1 MAKTFDLFTFGETL
15 ALFMTTDTDSV
26 ITAQNYSMTAAGT
39 EANVAVAAHQLGL
52 KVYFQ
57 TKLGPDELGI
67 AVSNKFAEVG
77 LETKHFITCENYTG
91 ALVRNH
97 GGTQPFVNTYL
108 RRCSAGS
115 TFAPADLDEA
125 ALAKSKWLHVTGISV
140 AISDTSKSAVIRAL
154 DVARA
159 NKVGISFDLNYRKK
173 LWDEEIASTTLK
185 SIIKDLD
192 VVSGGVDE
200 YEIIF
205 GSKDPEENLSRV
217 AALGVKTAIMTAG
230 PGEMRILHE
239 GRRFDFTPTKVKLV
253 DPVGSGDAF
262 ISGTIS
268 GLIGGL
274 SIEEAIAQGSKC
286 GAAVAATRGD
296 WALMITG
303 KDGVLMSI
311 TSGVLN
317 GQ

>member
-1 MAKTFDLFTFGETL
+1 MAKSYDLYTFGETL
-15 ALFMTTDTDSV
+15 ALFMTVDSDSV
-26 ITAQNYSMTAAGT
+26 VTAKNYSMTAAGT

-52 KVYFQ
+52 DVYFQ
-57 TKLGPDELGI
+57 TKLGPDELGD
-67 AVSNKFAEVG
+67 AVRDKFLEVG
-77 LETKHFITCENYTG
+77 LKSDHFIRCDNYTG

-115 TFAPADLDEA
+115 TFSPADVDEEI
-125 ALAKSKWLHVTGISV
+125 LANSKWLHVTGISV
-140 AISDTSKSAVIRAL
+140 AISQTSKDAVIHAIEI
-154 DVARA
+154 ARK

-173 LWDEEIASTTLK
+173 LWSEIEASTALNA
-185 SIIKDLD
+185 IIRDID

-205 GSKDPEENLSRV
+205 GSKDPEVNLETV
-217 AALGVKTAIMTAG
+217 AALGVKTVIMTAG
-230 PGEMRILHE
+230 PDEMRVLHD
-239 GRRFDFTPTKVKLV
+239 GKRFNFTPQKVKLV

-274 SIEEAIAQGSKC
+274 SIQDAIAQGSKC

-303 KDGVLMSI
+303 KSGVLMS
-311 TSGVLN
+311 GEVN
-317 GQ
+317 G

>member
-26 ITAQNYSMTAAGT
+26 ITARNYSMDAVGT

-52 KVYFQ
+52 NVYFQ

-67 AVSNKFAEVG
+67 AVRNRFADVG
-77 LETKHFITCENYTG
+77 LATKHFITCENYTG

-108 RRCSAGS
+108 RRSSAGS
-115 TFAPADLDEA
+115 TFSPVDIDEA
-125 ALAKSKWLHVTGISV
+125 ALTNSKWLHVTGISV
-140 AISDTSKSAVIRAL
+140 SISETSKNAVIHAL
-154 DVARA
+154 DIARK
-159 NKVGISFDLNYRKK
+159 NRVGISFDLNYRKK
-173 LWDEEIASTTLK
+173 LWDEDIAKKTLNA
-185 SIIKDLD
+185 IIKDLD

-205 GSKDPEENLSRV
+205 GSKNPEENLAKV
-217 AALGVKTAIMTAG
+217 ASLGVKTVIMTAG
-230 PGEMRILHE
+230 PDEMRILHE
-239 GRRFDFTPTKVKLV
+239 GRRFNFTPVKVKLV

-274 SIEEAIAQGSKC
+274 SIEDAIAQGSKC
-286 GAAVAATRGD
+286 GAAVAAARGD
-296 WALMITG
+296 WARMITG
-303 KDGVLMSI
+303 ESGVLKSI

-317 GQ
+317 G

>member
-1 MAKTFDLFTFGETL
+1 MVNKPDLFTFGETL

-26 ITAQNYSMTAAGT
+26 VTAKSYSMTAAGT

-52 KVYFQ
+52 NVYFQ
-57 TKLGPDELGI
+57 TKLGPDELGD
-67 AVSNKFAEVG
+67 AVRDKFLEVG
-77 LETKHFITCENYTG
+77 LAGDHFIRCENYTG

-115 TFAPADLDEA
+115 TFSPSDIDEQV
-125 ALAKSKWLHVTGISV
+125 LANSKWLHVTGISV
-140 AISDTSKSAVIRAL
+140 AISESSKEAVIHAI
-154 DVARA
+154 DIARK
-159 NKVGISFDLNYRKK
+159 NKVGISFDLNFRKK
-173 LWDEEIASTTLK
+173 LWSEAQASTALK
-185 SIIKDLD
+185 AIIKDLD

-205 GSKDPEENLSRV
+205 GSKDPEVNLATV
-217 AALGVKTAIMTAG
+217 AALGVKTVIMTAG
-230 PGEMRILHE
+230 PEEMRILHD
-239 GRRFDFTPTKVKLV
+239 GKRFNFSPQKVKLV

-274 SIEEAIAQGSKC
+274 TIEEAIAQGSKC

-303 KDGVLMSI
+303 K
-311 TSGVLN
+311 SGVLTSGAIN
-317 GQ
+317 G

>member
-1 MAKTFDLFTFGETL
+1 MAKVFDLFTFGETL

-52 KVYFQ
+52 NVYFQ

-97 GGTQPFVNTYL
+97 GGTQTFVNTYL

-115 TFAPADLDEA
+115 TFSPADLDEA
-125 ALAKSKWLHVTGISV
+125 ALANSNWLHVTGISV
-140 AISDTSKSAVIRAL
+140 AISDTSKNAVIRAL

-159 NKVGISFDLNYRKK
+159 NKVGISFDLNFRKK

-185 SIIKDLD
+185 AIIKDLD

-239 GRRFDFTPTKVKLV
+239 DRRFDFTPTKVKLV

-274 SIEEAIAQGSKC
+274 SIEDAIAQGSKC

-303 KDGVLMSI
+303 ENGVLKAI

-317 GQ
+317 V

>member
-1 MAKTFDLFTFGETL
+1 MAKNFDLFTFGETL

-26 ITAQNYSMTAAGT
+26 VTATSYSMTAAGT

-52 KVYFQ
+52 NVYFQ
-57 TKLGPDELGI
+57 TKLGPDQLGE
-67 AVSNKFAEVG
+67 AVSSKFAEVG
-77 LETKHFITCENYTG
+77 LATEHFIRCDNYTG

-115 TFAPADLDEA
+115 TFSIADIDEQV
-125 ALAKSKWLHVTGISV
+125 LANSKWLHVTGISV
-140 AISDTSKSAVIRAL
+140 AISESSKDAVIHAI
-154 DVARA
+154 DIARK

-173 LWDEEIASTTLK
+173 LWDEDVASRTLK
-185 SIIKDLD
+185 AIIKDLD

-205 GSKDPEENLSRV
+205 GSKDPEENLATV
-217 AALGVKTAIMTAG
+217 ASLGVKTVIMTSG
-230 PGEMRILHE
+230 PDEMRILHD
-239 GRRFDFTPTKVKLV
+239 GKRFNFSPQKVKLV

-268 GLIGGL
+268 GLIGGV
-274 SIEEAIAQGSKC
+274 SIEDAIAQGSKC

-296 WALMITG
+296 WALMISG
-303 KDGVLMSI
+303 KGGVL
-311 TSGVLN
+311 TSGAVN
-317 GQ
+317 GQQ

>member
-1 MAKTFDLFTFGETL
+1 MAKNFDLFTFGETL

-26 ITAQNYSMTAAGT
+26 VTATSYSMTAAGT

-52 KVYFQ
+52 NVYFQ
-57 TKLGPDELGI
+57 TKLGPDQLGE
-67 AVSNKFAEVG
+67 AVSSKFAEVG
-77 LETKHFITCENYTG
+77 LATEHFIRCDNYTG

-115 TFAPADLDEA
+115 TFSIADIDEQV
-125 ALAKSKWLHVTGISV
+125 LANSKWLHVTGISV
-140 AISDTSKSAVIRAL
+140 AISESSKDAVIHAI
-154 DVARA
+154 DIARK

-173 LWDEEIASTTLK
+173 LWDEDVASRTLK
-185 SIIKDLD
+185 TIIKDLD

-205 GSKDPEENLSRV
+205 GSKDPEENLATV
-217 AALGVKTAIMTAG
+217 ASLGVKTVIMTSG
-230 PGEMRILHE
+230 PDEMRILHD
-239 GRRFDFTPTKVKLV
+239 GKRFNFSPQKVKLV

-268 GLIGGL
+268 GLIGGV
-274 SIEEAIAQGSKC
+274 SIEDAIAQGSKC

-296 WALMITG
+296 WALMISG
-303 KDGVLMSI
+303 K
-311 TSGVLN
+311 SGVLTSGAVN
-317 GQ
+317 GQQ

>member
-1 MAKTFDLFTFGETL
+1 MAKNFDLFTFGETL

-26 ITAQNYSMTAAGT
+26 VTATSYSMTAAGT

-52 KVYFQ
+52 NVYFQ
-57 TKLGPDELGI
+57 TKLGPDQLGE
-67 AVSNKFAEVG
+67 AVSSKFAEVG
-77 LETKHFITCENYTG
+77 LATEHFIRCDNYTG

-115 TFAPADLDEA
+115 TFSIADIDEQV
-125 ALAKSKWLHVTGISV
+125 LANSKWLHVTGISV
-140 AISDTSKSAVIRAL
+140 AISESSKDAVIHAI
-154 DVARA
+154 DIARK

-173 LWDEEIASTTLK
+173 LWDEDVASRTLK
-185 SIIKDLD
+185 TIIKDLD

-205 GSKDPEENLSRV
+205 GSKDPEENLATV
-217 AALGVKTAIMTAG
+217 ASLGVKTVIMTSG
-230 PGEMRILHE
+230 PDEMRILHD
-239 GRRFDFTPTKVKLV
+239 GKRFNFSPQKVKLV

-268 GLIGGL
+268 GLIGGV
-274 SIEEAIAQGSKC
+274 SIEDAIAQGSKC

-296 WALMITG
+296 WALMISG
-303 KDGVLMSI
+303 K
-311 TSGVLN
+311 SGVLTSGAVN
-317 GQ
+317 G

>member
-1 MAKTFDLFTFGETL
+1 MAKVFDLFTFGETL

-52 KVYFQ
+52 NVYFQ

-97 GGTQPFVNTYL
+97 GGTQTFVNTYL

-115 TFAPADLDEA
+115 TFSPADLDEA
-125 ALAKSKWLHVTGISV
+125 ALANSKWLHVTGISV

-268 GLIGGL
+268 GLVGGL
-274 SIEEAIAQGSKC
+274 SIEDAIAQGSKC

>member
-1 MAKTFDLFTFGETL
+1 MAKVFDLFTFGETL

-115 TFAPADLDEA
+115 TFSPADLDEA
-125 ALAKSKWLHVTGISV
+125 ALANSKWLHVTGISV
-140 AISDTSKSAVIRAL
+140 AISDTSKNAVIRAL
-154 DVARA
+154 EVARA

-185 SIIKDLD
+185 SIIKDLQKAN
-192 VVSGGVDE
+192 SDE
-200 YEIIF
+200 
-205 GSKDPEENLSRV
+205 
-217 AALGVKTAIMTAG
+217 
-230 PGEMRILHE
+230 
-239 GRRFDFTPTKVKLV
+239 KLLK
-253 DPVGSGDAF
+253 
-262 ISGTIS
+262 I
-268 GLIGGL
+268 
-274 SIEEAIAQGSKC
+274 
-286 GAAVAATRGD
+286 
-296 WALMITG
+296 
-303 KDGVLMSI
+303 
-311 TSGVLN
+311 
-317 GQ
+317 

>member
-1 MAKTFDLFTFGETL
+1 MAKVFDLFTFGETL

-52 KVYFQ
+52 NVYFQ

-115 TFAPADLDEA
+115 TFSPADLDEA

>member
-1 MAKTFDLFTFGETL
+1 M
-15 ALFMTTDTDSV
+15 
-26 ITAQNYSMTAAGT
+26 
-39 EANVAVAAHQLGL
+39 
-52 KVYFQ
+52 
-57 TKLGPDELGI
+57 
-67 AVSNKFAEVG
+67 
-77 LETKHFITCENYTG
+77 
-91 ALVRNH
+91 
-97 GGTQPFVNTYL
+97 
-108 RRCSAGS
+108 
-115 TFAPADLDEA
+115 
-125 ALAKSKWLHVTGISV
+125 
-140 AISDTSKSAVIRAL
+140 
-154 DVARA
+154 
-159 NKVGISFDLNYRKK
+159 GISFDLNYRKK

-274 SIEEAIAQGSKC
+274 SIEDAIAQGSKC

-303 KDGVLMSI
+303 ENGVLKAI

-317 GQ
+317 V

>member
-1 MAKTFDLFTFGETL
+1 MAKSYDLYTFGETL
-15 ALFMTTDTDSV
+15 ALFMTVDSDSV
-26 ITAQNYSMTAAGT
+26 VTATNYSMTAAGT

-52 KVYFQ
+52 DVYFQ
-57 TKLGPDELGI
+57 TKLGPDELGD
-67 AVSNKFAEVG
+67 AVRDKFLEVG
-77 LETKHFITCENYTG
+77 LKSDHFIRCDNYTG

-115 TFAPADLDEA
+115 TFSPADVDEEI
-125 ALAKSKWLHVTGISV
+125 LANSKWLHVTGISV
-140 AISDTSKSAVIRAL
+140 AISQTSKDAVIHAIEI
-154 DVARA
+154 ARK

-173 LWDEEIASTTLK
+173 LWSEIEASTALNA
-185 SIIKDLD
+185 IIRDID

-205 GSKDPEENLSRV
+205 GSKDPEVNLETV
-217 AALGVKTAIMTAG
+217 AALGVKTVIMTAG
-230 PGEMRILHE
+230 PDEMRVLHD
-239 GRRFDFTPTKVKLV
+239 GKRFNFTPQKVKLV

-268 GLIGGL
+268 GLSGGL
-274 SIEEAIAQGSKC
+274 SIQDAIAQGSKC

-303 KDGVLMSI
+303 KSGVLMS
-311 TSGVLN
+311 GEVN
-317 GQ
+317 G

>member
-1 MAKTFDLFTFGETL
+1 MAKNFDLFTFGETL

-26 ITAQNYSMTAAGT
+26 VTATSYSMTAAGT

-52 KVYFQ
+52 NVYFQ
-57 TKLGPDELGI
+57 TKLGPDQLGE
-67 AVSNKFAEVG
+67 AVSSKFAEVG
-77 LETKHFITCENYTG
+77 LATEHFIRCDNYTG

-115 TFAPADLDEA
+115 TFSIADIDEQV
-125 ALAKSKWLHVTGISV
+125 LANSKWLHVTGISV
-140 AISDTSKSAVIRAL
+140 AISESSKDAVIHAI
-154 DVARA
+154 DIARK

-173 LWDEEIASTTLK
+173 LWDEDVASRTLK
-185 SIIKDLD
+185 AIIKDLD

-205 GSKDPEENLSRV
+205 GSKDPEENLAMV
-217 AALGVKTAIMTAG
+217 ASLGVKTVIMTSG
-230 PGEMRILHE
+230 PDEMRILHD
-239 GRRFDFTPTKVKLV
+239 GKRFNFSPQKVKLV

-268 GLIGGL
+268 GLIGGV
-274 SIEEAIAQGSKC
+274 SIEDAIAQGSKC

-296 WALMITG
+296 WALMISG
-303 KDGVLMSI
+303 KGGVL
-311 TSGVLN
+311 TSGAVN
-317 GQ
+317 GQQ

>member
-1 MAKTFDLFTFGETL
+1 MAKSYDLYTFGETL
-15 ALFMTTDTDSV
+15 ALFMTVDSDSV
-26 ITAQNYSMTAAGT
+26 ITAKTYSMTAAGT
-39 EANVAVAAHQLGL
+39 EATVAVAAHQLGL
-52 KVYFQ
+52 DIFFQ
-57 TKLGPDELGI
+57 TKLGPDELGD
-67 AVSNKFAEVG
+67 AVRDKFLEVG
-77 LETKHFITCENYTG
+77 LKADHFIRCDNYTG

-115 TFAPADLDEA
+115 TFSPADVDDEV
-125 ALAKSKWLHVTGISV
+125 LANSKWLHVTGISV
-140 AISDTSKSAVIRAL
+140 AISQTSKDAVIHAIE
-154 DVARA
+154 VARK

-173 LWDEEIASTTLK
+173 LWSGEEASTALNA
-185 SIIKDLD
+185 IIRDLD

-205 GSKDPEENLSRV
+205 GSKDPEVNLATV
-217 AALGVKTAIMTAG
+217 AALGVKTVIMTAG
-230 PGEMRILHE
+230 PDEMRILHD
-239 GRRFDFTPTKVKLV
+239 GKRFNFTPNKVKLV

-274 SIEEAIAQGSKC
+274 SIQDAIAQGSKC

-303 KDGVLMSI
+303 KNGVLR
-311 TSGVLN
+311 SGEIN
-317 GQ
+317 G

>member
-1 MAKTFDLFTFGETL
+1 MAKSYDLYTFGETL
-15 ALFMTTDTDSV
+15 ALFMTVDSDSV
-26 ITAQNYSMTAAGT
+26 VTATNYSMTAAGT

-52 KVYFQ
+52 DVYFQ
-57 TKLGPDELGI
+57 TKLGPDELGD
-67 AVSNKFAEVG
+67 AVRDKFLEVG
-77 LETKHFITCENYTG
+77 LKSDHFIRCDNYTG

-115 TFAPADLDEA
+115 TFSPADVDEEI
-125 ALAKSKWLHVTGISV
+125 LANSKWLHVTGISV
-140 AISDTSKSAVIRAL
+140 AISQTSKDAVIHAIEI
-154 DVARA
+154 ARK

-173 LWDEEIASTTLK
+173 LWSEIEASTALNA
-185 SIIKDLD
+185 IIRDID

-205 GSKDPEENLSRV
+205 GSKDPEVNLETV
-217 AALGVKTAIMTAG
+217 AALGVKTVIMTAG
-230 PGEMRILHE
+230 PDEMRVLHD
-239 GRRFDFTPTKVKLV
+239 GKRFNFTPQKVKLV

-274 SIEEAIAQGSKC
+274 SIQDAIAQGSKC

-303 KDGVLMSI
+303 KSGVLMS
-311 TSGVLN
+311 GEVN
-317 GQ
+317 G

>member
-140 AISDTSKSAVIRAL
+140 ALSDTSKNAVIRAL
-154 DVARA
+154 EVARA

-230 PGEMRILHE
+230 PGEMRILHD

-274 SIEEAIAQGSKC
+274 SIEDAIAQGSKC

-303 KDGVLMSI
+303 ENGVLKAI

-317 GQ
+317 V

>member
-1 MAKTFDLFTFGETL
+1 MAKNFDLFTFGETL

-26 ITAQNYSMTAAGT
+26 VTATSYSMTAAGT

-52 KVYFQ
+52 NVYFQ
-57 TKLGPDELGI
+57 TKLGPDQLGE
-67 AVSNKFAEVG
+67 AVSSKFAEVG
-77 LETKHFITCENYTG
+77 LATEHFIRCDNYTG

-115 TFAPADLDEA
+115 TFSIADIDEQV
-125 ALAKSKWLHVTGISV
+125 LANSKWLHVTGISV
-140 AISDTSKSAVIRAL
+140 AISESSKDAVIHAI
-154 DVARA
+154 DIARK

-173 LWDEEIASTTLK
+173 LWDEDVASRSLK
-185 SIIKDLD
+185 AIIKDLD

-205 GSKDPEENLSRV
+205 GSKDPEENLAMV
-217 AALGVKTAIMTAG
+217 ASLGVKTVIMTSG
-230 PGEMRILHE
+230 PDEMRILHD
-239 GRRFDFTPTKVKLV
+239 GKRFNFSPQKVKLV

-268 GLIGGL
+268 GLIGGV
-274 SIEEAIAQGSKC
+274 SIEDAIAQGSKC

-296 WALMITG
+296 WALMISG
-303 KDGVLMSI
+303 K
-311 TSGVLN
+311 SGVLTSGAVN
-317 GQ
+317 GQQ

>member
-1 MAKTFDLFTFGETL
+1 MAKVFDLFTFGETL

-52 KVYFQ
+52 NVYFQ

-115 TFAPADLDEA
+115 TFSPADLDEA

-274 SIEEAIAQGSKC
+274 SIEDAIAQGSKC

>member
-1 MAKTFDLFTFGETL
+1 MAKSYDLYTFGETL
-15 ALFMTTDTDSV
+15 ALFMTVDSDSV
-26 ITAQNYSMTAAGT
+26 VTATNYSMTAAGT

-52 KVYFQ
+52 DVYFQ
-57 TKLGPDELGI
+57 TKLGPDELGD
-67 AVSNKFAEVG
+67 AVRDKFLEVG
-77 LETKHFITCENYTG
+77 LKSDHFIRCDNYTG

-115 TFAPADLDEA
+115 TFSPADVDEEI
-125 ALAKSKWLHVTGISV
+125 LANSKWLHVTGISV
-140 AISDTSKSAVIRAL
+140 AISQTSKDAVIHAIEI
-154 DVARA
+154 ARK

-173 LWDEEIASTTLK
+173 LWSEIEASTALNA
-185 SIIKDLD
+185 IIRDID

-205 GSKDPEENLSRV
+205 GSKYPEVNLATV
-217 AALGVKTAIMTAG
+217 AALGVQTVIMTAG
-230 PGEMRILHE
+230 PDEMRILHD
-239 GRRFDFTPTKVKLV
+239 GKRFNFTPQKVKLV

-274 SIEEAIAQGSKC
+274 SIQDAIAQGSKC

-303 KDGVLMSI
+303 KSGVLMS
-311 TSGVLN
+311 GEVN
-317 GQ
+317 G

>member
-1 MAKTFDLFTFGETL
+1 MAKNFDLFTFGETL

-26 ITAQNYSMTAAGT
+26 VTATSYSMTAAGT

-52 KVYFQ
+52 NVYFQ
-57 TKLGPDELGI
+57 TKLGPDQLGE
-67 AVSNKFAEVG
+67 AVSSKFAEVG
-77 LETKHFITCENYTG
+77 LATEHFIRCDNYTG

-115 TFAPADLDEA
+115 TFSIADIDEQV
-125 ALAKSKWLHVTGISV
+125 LANSKWLHVTGISV
-140 AISDTSKSAVIRAL
+140 AISESSKDAVIHAI
-154 DVARA
+154 DIARK

-173 LWDEEIASTTLK
+173 LWDEDVASRSLK
-185 SIIKDLD
+185 AIIKDLD

-205 GSKDPEENLSRV
+205 GSKDPEENLAMV
-217 AALGVKTAIMTAG
+217 ASLGVKTVIMTSG
-230 PGEMRILHE
+230 PDEMRILHD
-239 GRRFDFTPTKVKLV
+239 GKRFNFSPQKVKLV

-268 GLIGGL
+268 GLIGGV
-274 SIEEAIAQGSKC
+274 SIEDAIAQGSKC

-296 WALMITG
+296 WALMISG
-303 KDGVLMSI
+303 K
-311 TSGVLN
+311 SGVLTSGAVN
-317 GQ
+317 G

>member
-1 MAKTFDLFTFGETL
+1 MAKSYDLYTFGETL
-15 ALFMTTDTDSV
+15 ALFMTVDSDSV
-26 ITAQNYSMTAAGT
+26 VTAKNYSMTAAGT

-52 KVYFQ
+52 DVFFQ
-57 TKLGPDELGI
+57 TKLGPDELGD
-67 AVSNKFAEVG
+67 AVRDKFLEVG
-77 LETKHFITCENYTG
+77 LKSDHFIRCDNYTG

-115 TFAPADLDEA
+115 TFSPADVDEEI
-125 ALAKSKWLHVTGISV
+125 LANSKWLHVTGISV
-140 AISDTSKSAVIRAL
+140 AISQTSKDAVIHAIEI
-154 DVARA
+154 ARK

-173 LWDEEIASTTLK
+173 LWSEIEASTELNA
-185 SIIKDLD
+185 IIRDID

-205 GSKDPEENLSRV
+205 GSKDPEVNLATV
-217 AALGVKTAIMTAG
+217 AALGVKTVIMTAG
-230 PGEMRILHE
+230 PDEMRILHD
-239 GRRFDFTPTKVKLV
+239 GKRFNFTPQKVKLV

-274 SIEEAIAQGSKC
+274 SIQDAIAQGSKC

-303 KDGVLMSI
+303 KNGVLR
-311 TSGVLN
+311 SGEIN
-317 GQ
+317 G

>member
-1 MAKTFDLFTFGETL
+1 MAKVFDLFTFGETL

-52 KVYFQ
+52 NVYFQ

-115 TFAPADLDEA
+115 TFSPADLDEA

-192 VVSGGVDE
+192 VVSGGIDE